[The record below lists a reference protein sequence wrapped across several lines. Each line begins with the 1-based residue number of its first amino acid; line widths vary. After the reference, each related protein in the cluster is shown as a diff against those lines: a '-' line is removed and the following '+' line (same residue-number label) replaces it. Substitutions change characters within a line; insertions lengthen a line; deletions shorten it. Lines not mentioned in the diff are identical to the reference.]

1 MKINK
6 AIQLEGMFNDVKVIK
21 TAPEVGGIT
30 VDYKELTEFRSG
42 NTATDSTAQNATA
55 RNLSEFI
62 STTLANGGYYIARFE
77 ASGTASKNNF
87 KI

>member
-1 MKINK
+1 MPAQNANNYTQEV
-6 AIQLEGMFNDVKVIK
+6 AID
-21 TAPEVGGIT
+21 TY
-30 VDYKELTEFRSG
+30 YKELSTFRKG
-42 NTATDSTAQNATA
+42 NTAIDSTAQNATA

-77 ASGTASKNNF
+77 ASKKYNNKQSRV